1 MKQTDKLAVDISNL
15 VSNSYVVYAHTGRN
29 GKAKEKET
37 LEEHTAK
44 CKKYFMQMYKQKNL
58 DKVMDAFRETLF
70 LEKTEKSLALFNQML
85 VNVVVF
91 HDIGKI
97 NPEFQRLKMKND
109 QFIGLSIESI
119 GGSRH
124 SLLSAALY
132 IDYFLEKIT
141 DDLSTIEIN
150 MLHTIMLINAYVISK
165 HHGDLGDFREFLG
178 EFQEDG
184 RLCSIFQELMEGKFS
199 FIYNGPFYNGR
210 PTLANL
216 SRRNNKRRK
225 GYLEYGSDEEQKSRK
240 IALYT
245 YARLM
250 FSLLVSSDYYATTEY
265 DTGIEMTDFGNIHDI
280 DQMNR
285 IYEETERLK
294 AIRSFAYHNYKDDY
308 KDINILRNCMFHEAE
323 ENLLAHAEKNI
334 FFLEAPTGGGK
345 SNIAM
350 NCSFKLLNDEV
361 RKIIYVYPFNTL
373 VEQNIKDLKKIFGD
387 SEIFESIAVINSIT
401 PIKKDKNKQ
410 ENNED
415 NQEFYQKVLLD
426 RQFLNYP
433 FILTT
438 HVNLFQTMFGNEK
451 EAAISFYQ
459 LAGSVIVLDEIQ
471 SYKNTLWTEIM
482 FFLESFTKLL
492 GMKVIIMSATLPRL
506 DYLTGESKAV
516 VNLID
521 NTDKYFGD
529 NRFKQRV
536 EVSYELLEE
545 KAGLE
550 EVFEHVR
557 EHAAKGIKV
566 LVEFIKKATAED
578 FYKQMKQSELD
589 EYEVLC
595 MTGDDNQIDREKILR
610 KIETCTDKGIV
621 LVATQVVE
629 AGVDIDMDIGY
640 KDISKLDSD
649 EQFLGR
655 INRNC
660 RRHGVT
666 YFFDIDQA
674 QRIYEND
681 YRMERKFTLQN
692 EDMKQI
698 LTKKDFMQYYKWILE
713 NLKKGWNDSY
723 SEHGL
728 RYFFQEE
735 VGELDF
741 VKVAERMRLIEENQW
756 DMSVFLERKIIC
768 SDGKELDGK
777 EIWERYKTL
786 LMSNTIGYAEKKVKL
801 SEVRSSLNY
810 FIYKI
815 RKDSNINYNERI
827 GELYCIKDAKQ
838 YFIDGRLDKEMLGRN
853 GALFIEF

>member
-1 MKQTDKLAVDISNL
+1 MQQTDKLAVDISKL
-15 VSNSYVVYAHTGRN
+15 VSDDYVVYAHTGR
-29 GKAKEKET
+29 KDEDKEKET
-37 LEEHTAK
+37 LAEHTVR
-44 CKKYFMQMYKQKNL
+44 CKQYFKLICMQKEL
-58 DKVMDAFRETLF
+58 DRVIEAFSEILF
-70 LEKTEKSLALFNQML
+70 PEKTEKSRNLFKQML

-97 NPEFQRLKMKND
+97 NPEFQRVKMKNAR
-109 QFIGLSIESI
+109 FNGISIESP

-141 DDLSTIEIN
+141 DDLSAMEIN
-150 MLHTIMLINAYVISK
+150 MLHTIMLVHAYVISR
-165 HHGDLGDFREFLG
+165 HHGDLGEFQEFLG
-178 EFQEDG
+178 EFQEGG
-184 RLCSIFQELMEGKFS
+184 RLYLIFEELLAGRFS
-199 FIYNGPFYNGR
+199 AIYHGPYYNGR
-210 PTLANL
+210 PTLMNL
-216 SRRNNKRRK
+216 FRRNSKRIK
-225 GYLEYGSDEEQKSRK
+225 GCLGYGNEEEQKNRK

-265 DTGIEMTDFGNIHDI
+265 DSGVEITDFGNIHDI
-280 DQMNR
+280 DHMNQ
-285 IYEETERLK
+285 IYEKTERLK
-294 AIRSFAYHNYKDDY
+294 TIRAFTYPDYEDDY
-308 KDINILRNCMFHEAE
+308 RDINILRNSMFREAE
-323 ENLLAHAEKNI
+323 ENLHKNKDKNI

-350 NCSFKLLNDEV
+350 NCGFKLLSEKI

-387 SEIFESIAVINSIT
+387 SDIFQSIAVINSIT

-410 ENNED
+410 ENDEED
-415 NQEFYQKVLLD
+415 QKFYQKALLD

-482 FFLESFTKLL
+482 LFLESFTKLL

-506 DYLTGESKAV
+506 DYLTGQSKEV
-516 VNLID
+516 VNLIH
-521 NTDKYFGD
+521 NRNMYFEDK
-529 NRFKQRV
+529 RFRQRV
-536 EVSYELLEE
+536 EVSYELLEQ

-550 EVFEHVR
+550 ELLGHVQ
-557 EHAAKGIKV
+557 EHAAEGIKV
-566 LVEFIKKATAED
+566 LVEFIKKTTAED
-578 FYKQMKQSELD
+578 FYKKMKQSEQE

-595 MTGDDNQIDREKILR
+595 MTGDDNQIDRENILR
-610 KIETCTDKGIV
+610 KIEYCTKRGII
-621 LVATQVVE
+621 LIATQVVE
-629 AGVDIDMDIGY
+629 AGVDIDMDVGY

-666 YFFDIDQA
+666 YFFDIDEA
-674 QRIYEND
+674 QRIYQND
-681 YRMERKFTLQN
+681 YRIEKKFTLQN
-692 EDMKQI
+692 EEMKQI
-698 LTKKDFMQYYKWILE
+698 LTMKDFAQYYKWILE

-723 SEHGL
+723 GRHGL
-728 RYFFQEE
+728 EQFFQVE
-735 VGELDF
+735 VGALDF
-741 VKVAERMRLIEENQW
+741 VKVAERMRLIEDDQW
-756 DMSVFLERKIIC
+756 DMSIFLERKIIC
-768 SDGKELDGK
+768 PDGKELDGR
-777 EIWERYKTL
+777 EIWERYKHL
-786 LMSNTIGYAEKKVKL
+786 LMTNDIGYAEKKVKL

-815 RKDSNINYNERI
+815 RKDSGINYNDRI
-827 GELYCIKDAKQ
+827 GELYCIEDAEK
-838 YFIDGRLDKEMLGRN
+838 YFIDGRLDKEMLAQN
-853 GALFIEF
+853 GALFIE